1 MDLQQVRY
9 VLENQAET
17 ERCTNSDF
25 QLCLLYF
32 PNVGFLRWPVR
43 IFTFRHFRQR
53 WYTAVIDCVEI
64 KIVELEILDFSKNL
78 HVEYRIANEDKLKDV
93 PDDLI
98 ELRLIE
104 LVFLICDIFFN
115 FVQTEYETTEKD
127 VDNL

>member
-1 MDLQQVRY
+1 M
-9 VLENQAET
+9 
-17 ERCTNSDF
+17 
-25 QLCLLYF
+25 
-32 PNVGFLRWPVR
+32 
-43 IFTFRHFRQR
+43 
-53 WYTAVIDCVEI
+53 
-64 KIVELEILDFSKNL
+64 
-78 HVEYRIANEDKLKDV
+78 EYRIANEDKLKDV